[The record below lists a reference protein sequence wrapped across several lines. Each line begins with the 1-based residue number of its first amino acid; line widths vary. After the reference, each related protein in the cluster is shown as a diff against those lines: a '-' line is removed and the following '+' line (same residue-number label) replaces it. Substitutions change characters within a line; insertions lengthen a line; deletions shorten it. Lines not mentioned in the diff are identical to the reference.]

1 MRKIKLLVILSV
13 MLGVIV
19 AYKSQTG
26 FVAHNEIMLE
36 NIEALSAN
44 ENPHK
49 TGDCFNVGTL
59 LCPDGNYVHYIFYN
73 IENEHLLY

>member
-1 MRKIKLLVILSV
+1 MRKIKLFVILSI

-26 FVAHNEIMLE
+26 FAAQNEIMLE

-44 ENPHK
+44 ENQYT

-59 LCPDGNYVHYIFYN
+59 LCPNGNYVEYIFYN

>member
-1 MRKIKLLVILSV
+1 

-19 AYKSQTG
+19 AYKSQKG
-26 FVAHNEIMLE
+26 FVAQNEIMLE

-44 ENPHK
+44 ENYHT

-59 LCPDGNYVHYIFYN
+59 LCPDGNYVEYIFYN
-73 IENEHLLY
+73 TEIEYSLY